1 MDGTWCIDVNDRG
14 DKRLKNSNAKRIV
27 PLHPV
32 LIDAGL
38 VQFAERR
45 HGLKLFEDVKP
56 YNGKYGHQVSKY
68 FSKYMAS
75 IGVSG
80 DGQTFHGIRHSV
92 ITKLWAAGIPEAHT
106 AAVVGHQRGERESYT
121 RYAKKT
127 DIRPLSRAVE
137 AISYGEIKLSAWST
151 E

>member
-1 MDGTWCIDVNDRG
+1 M
-14 DKRLKNSNAKRIV
+14 
-27 PLHPV
+27 
-32 LIDAGL
+32 
-38 VQFAERR
+38 QFAEHR

-56 YNGKYGHQVSKY
+56 YNGKYGHQVSKF
-68 FSKYMAS
+68 FSKYMAT

-106 AAVVGHQRGERESYT
+106 AAVVGHRRGEWENYT

-127 DIRPLSRAVE
+127 DIRPLLA
-137 AISYGEIKLSAWST
+137 AIEVIDYGEIELMPWSIG
-151 E
+151 